1 MLGSTCRLAGVVVIV
16 SALANAAAAQDKL
29 PRAASIATNP
39 QGSLFYSV
47 GSAFAKVLSGA
58 LPTNVNVRPF
68 TGPTLFI
75 PMLHGGELGFG
86 LNNLVD
92 GYMYYNGVK
101 PWRQFAKVRLVTPV
115 FRLYGSMIVRA
126 DSGIETIAAAKG
138 KRIAADY
145 RAHLISRF
153 STQALVASAGLSLKD
168 FREVPVASHS
178 HGIRA
183 LMEGRVDIAYGAVG
197 PPVVREANAALP
209 GGIRFLPVGAGH
221 KAMHEFLPGVGVEEV
236 RAGFFRGIIKQ
247 PTDLVTND
255 VYLVTGQTV
264 SDALV
269 HATAKAIWERI
280 DELKKA
286 HRALRAKLSH
296 EWMVQSVVTVPY
308 HRAAI
313 RFFKEQG
320 AWTDAADKNQQALL
334 DRQKQPH

>member
-1 MLGSTCRLAGVVVIV
+1 MLKLIGRSV
-16 SALANAAAAQDKL
+16 SALVLTSVLGHTAIAQDKL

-47 GSAFAKVLSGA
+47 GSAFAKILSGA

-68 TGPTLFI
+68 TGPTIFI
-75 PMLHGGELGFG
+75 PMLHGGELAFG

-101 PWRQFAKVRLVTPV
+101 PWRQFAGVRLVTPV
-115 FRLYGSMIVRA
+115 FRLYGSMIVRG
-126 DSGIETIAAAKG
+126 DSGIRTIADAKG

-153 STQALVASAGLSLKD
+153 STQALTASAGLSFKD
-168 FREVPVASHS
+168 FRQVPVASHS

-197 PPVVREANAALP
+197 PPVVREANAALA
-209 GGIRFLPVGAGH
+209 GGIRFLPVAGNH
-221 KAMHEFLPGVGVEEV
+221 KAMHEFLPGVGVEKV
-236 RAGFFRGIIKQ
+236 RAGFFRGIIKE

-255 VYLVTGQTV
+255 VYFVSGQKV
-264 SDALV
+264 SDELV
-269 HATAKAIWERI
+269 YATTKAIWEKI
-280 DELKKA
+280 ADLKKA

-296 EWMVQSVVTVPY
+296 KWMVQSVVTIPY

-313 RFFKEQG
+313 RFFRQQG
-320 AWTDAADKNQQALL
+320 AWTDAAEKNHRELL
-334 DRQKQPH
+334 ARQNQPH